1 MLIILFGGLMKWFII
16 ILMLIN
22 ITVSAKLYKYRD
34 SDGSIHYVDDISK
47 IPDNKVESALA
58 ATEKFLP
65 TNIPEIDKMRRLV
78 SKNGKLNKDFENQQ
92 IILINWCDII
102 KNSGYE
108 SYDAYSKQ
116 ISNINVAN
124 YKTKKQ
130 KNELSVFFA
139 KYFKLFENEW
149 VNVYQ
154 IINFKSTG
162 NGDLDDLR
170 RSYKKVPTSQQNL
183 ESRVGLIEIWAKQL
197 ELSDKTDKRIVK
209 DSMKKLNDLYDVPT
223 PDISALSKH
232 IDKIIDS
239 FEKEYTK

>member
-1 MLIILFGGLMKWFII
+1 MKWFII
-16 ILMLIN
+16 LLMLIN

-58 ATEKFLP
+58 ATTRFLP
-65 TNIPEIDKMRRLV
+65 TNISEIDTMRKLV
-78 SKNGKLNKDFENQQ
+78 AKNGKLNKDFEKQQ
-92 IILINWCDII
+92 VALINWCDII
-102 KNSGYE
+102 KNSGYD
-108 SYDAYSKQ
+108 SYDTYSKQ
-116 ISNINVAN
+116 ISSVNVTT

-149 VNVYQ
+149 VNVYE
-154 IINFKSTG
+154 IINFKSSG
-162 NGDLDDLR
+162 NGDLDNLR
-170 RSYKKVPTSQQNL
+170 RTYKKIPTSQQNL

-197 ELSDKTDKRIVK
+197 ELSDKTDKKTIK
-209 DSMKKLNDLYDVPT
+209 DSMKKLNDLYDVPS

-232 IDKIIDS
+232 IDKTIDS
-239 FEKEYTK
+239 FEKESNK